1 MIETT
6 NLGQFFKEMYAL
18 SKEAKDAD
26 DFTTKAAE
34 KFGSLIEAIAEK
46 IAEKIGSDQED
57 SINALRVAAKDSDE
71 KIAKLEATV
80 KDYED
85 KLLKLEKRVKSS
97 ENREKRAQKA
107 KVANNIIV
115 KTSRSSREAI
125 NHVVKSI
132 AQGLP
137 PTANK
142 PTTKDISF
150 EELIPRGDVNNQGGN
165 RSNKTTYKVFLTK
178 EQKAAL
184 FAGLPAINKAGNEV
198 GVSIQ
203 NEIPFYLKNYHKDLE
218 RVAYTLR
225 TKFKDEKLRT
235 KIIPDGLTLQMQFK
249 LGGATEWSK
258 ASCETLSEK
267 LDSIVIF
274 REDEKKPLVL
284 PTCKQVLSRKD
295 NFA

>member
-1 MIETT
+1 MFGAT
-6 NLGQFFKEMYAL
+6 NLGQFFKEMYTL

-26 DFTTKAAE
+26 DFTTKATE
-34 KFGSLIEAIAEK
+34 KFGTLIEAIADR
-46 IAEKIGSDQED
+46 IAEKIGSDQEEA
-57 SINALRVAAKDSDE
+57 INTLRVAAKDSDE
-71 KIAKLEATV
+71 KVAKLEATI

-97 ENREKRAQKA
+97 ENREKRGQKA

-115 KTSRSSREAI
+115 KTSKTSREVL
-125 NHVVKSI
+125 NHVVKAI

-137 PTANK
+137 PTATK
-142 PTTKDISF
+142 PTTKEIPL
-150 EELIPRGDVNNQGGN
+150 EELISRGDKQST
-165 RSNKTTYKVFLTK
+165 RSTFKVFLTK

-184 FAGLPAINKAGNEV
+184 FAGLPAINKAGNEA

-249 LGGATEWSK
+249 IGGATEWTK
-258 ASCETLSEK
+258 ASCESISDK
-267 LDSIVIF
+267 LDSIVTF
-274 REDEKKPLVL
+274 RDDERKPNVL
-284 PTCKQVLSRKD
+284 PTCRQVLNRKD